1 MKPIN
6 LAEPMPAQV
15 AFHQVSQWSLWML
28 AFRPFFLAG
37 GSLACLSV
45 GYWLLI
51 LSGDAQWHLVMPA
64 NLWHAHEMLFGFAGV
79 VVAGFLLT
87 AAQTWT
93 GVASINGKPLM
104 WLSLIWLS
112 ARLSFFVVVPSIAQF
127 NVYAVLI
134 LQVVWWLSVII
145 VLASMLIKA
154 SSKRNYLFLFIL
166 SFLCTLNMLYL
177 ILVLKNQTQLAL
189 VMVDTAVLVIS
200 LLVGVVAG
208 RVLPFFTA
216 KGLGLSKQVRTPNID
231 KAILYLSVLA
241 IALFFISKLSFTVIN
256 PALVVMSAAFLH
268 LVRGVC
274 WWNKQVLKVPLL
286 WSLHFAYLA
295 LGIGLMLVAISF
307 YSSAIL
313 FKDALHFITIGGIG
327 MMILAM
333 MTRVSL
339 GHTGRSLSIPG
350 FMNLAFALVFSA
362 AIIRAFLPSF
372 IGPHLAWQI
381 SAVLWLLAFLLFL
394 IHCTPILT
402 RRRVDGRR
410 G

>member
-6 LAEPMPAQV
+6 LAKPMPARV
-15 AFHQVSQWSLWML
+15 AFYQVSQWPLWML

-37 GSLACLSV
+37 GALAFLSV

-51 LSGDAQWHLVMPA
+51 LSGYAQWYLAIPA
-64 NLWHAHEMLFGFAGV
+64 TLWHAHEMLFGFAGV

-93 GVASINGKPLM
+93 GVASISGKPLM

-112 ARLSFFVVVPSIAQF
+112 ARLAFFIVVPNIDQF
-127 NVYAVLI
+127 NLYGVLI

-154 SSKRNYLFLFIL
+154 SSKHNYLFLFIL

-177 ILVLKNQTQLAL
+177 ILVLKNQMQLAL
-189 VMVDTAVLVIS
+189 AMVDTAVLVIS

-216 KGLGLSKQVRTPNID
+216 KGLELPLQVRTPNID
-231 KAILYLSVLA
+231 KVVLYLSVLA
-241 IALFFISKLSFTVIN
+241 IALFFINKLFLSEIT
-256 PALVVMSAAFLH
+256 PAAVVMSAAFFH
-268 LVRGVC
+268 LVRSVC

-286 WSLHFAYLA
+286 WALHFAYLT
-295 LGIGLMLVAISF
+295 LGIGFLLVAISF
-307 YSSAIL
+307 YSSVIL
-313 FKDALHFITIGGIG
+313 FKDALHFITIGSIG

-333 MTRVSL
+333 MTRVLL
-339 GHTGRSLSIPG
+339 GHTGRPLIIPR
-350 FMNLAFALVFSA
+350 FMAIAFALVFSA
-362 AIIRAFLPSF
+362 AIIRALFPSF

-381 SAVLWLLAFLLFL
+381 SAVFWLLAFLLFL
-394 IHCTPILT
+394 IYCTPILT
-402 RRRVDGRR
+402 RRRVDGCR